1 MYDIMDVLINL
12 GIISQC
18 IHISHHHIVHFKY
31 IKILL
36 VNYTSMKL
44 GEINYLRIK
53 NYRIQEIPGGPTVK
67 NTPSKARG
75 WELRPDVPQGN

>member
-1 MYDIMDVLINL
+1 
-12 GIISQC
+12 
-18 IHISHHHIVHFKY
+18 
-31 IKILL
+31 
-36 VNYTSMKL
+36 MKL

-75 WELRPDVPQGN
+75 

>member
-1 MYDIMDVLINL
+1 
-12 GIISQC
+12 
-18 IHISHHHIVHFKY
+18 
-31 IKILL
+31 
-36 VNYTSMKL
+36 MKL